1 MFCTRRSFTT
11 EYKVEA
17 AHRVIN
23 SGRTIAEVVREL
35 GLNDGLLGKWVADER
50 RRMDAAAAH
59 GDIDDFRAEFRA
71 AGLPWVMALRPR
83 RGMWVYG
90 PAAYTPVDAASELA
104 WHALP
109 GPGSAREAD
118 SPYPPADLAE
128 ITRLYGLRHWVE
140 QSYIQVEDELG
151 WADFQVRSDLAI
163 RRHQILVC
171 CAFSFCWAHWLTHPP
186 PERAPSPLTGPTPER
201 GGPPPDTPRKLY
213 WPRVIR
219 AVRAWLT
226 PSLTLRR
233 YWAAWSHAPPPA
245 ELQQLIDT
253 VGAGHG
259 LHLYLPTRPNELPVV
274 SS

>member
-1 MFCTRRSFTT
+1 
-11 EYKVEA
+11 
-17 AHRVIN
+17 
-23 SGRTIAEVVREL
+23 
-35 GLNDGLLGKWVADER
+35 
-50 RRMDAAAAH
+50 
-59 GDIDDFRAEFRA
+59 
-71 AGLPWVMALRPR
+71 MALRPR

-201 GGPPPDTPRKLY
+201 GGAATRYATKTLLAQGDPRG
-213 WPRVIR
+213 PRL
-219 AVRAWLT
+219 AD
-226 PSLTLRR
+226 SLAHATTLLG
-233 YWAAWSHAPPPA
+233 S
-245 ELQQLIDT
+245 
-253 VGAGHG
+253 
-259 LHLYLPTRPNELPVV
+259 VV
-274 SS
+274 TC